1 MVKAFR
7 DHRERGRAS
16 GLQSQRMNDS
26 DRLRLEAEEANR
38 RYNEAL
44 TAVDHAFIPADETP
58 GPVVPWPDAVL
69 PPPAG
74 PHRPW
79 LRVIHRW
86 LAPVFARQRTFD
98 NHVVDAID
106 ALTDQEGEVAF
117 ARFQTALIIFLQK
130 ITAFV
135 ESKDRLVAATATAR
149 LDRHDELLSQ
159 LPDIQ
164 TQLAV
169 LQRATQ
175 MLTRSVDSQQSTV
188 SSQQAEPSALS
199 PQPLFDYQY
208 VAFEDRFR
216 GSDDEI
222 REKLRAYV
230 PLFAGAGDVL
240 DIGCGRG
247 EFLAL
252 LKAAGVGARGVDTNR
267 EMVATACERG
277 LEAVQGDALAYLE
290 SLPDNSLGGLMAAQV
305 VEHLAPPYLSRL
317 LAVAFQKLRAGA
329 PIVVETINPACWL
342 AFFSSYIRDV
352 THAQPVHPETL
363 QYLLQANGFGR
374 VTLRYSQPVP
384 EHMKMQPVDV
394 SAIAA
399 AGGEHAAAVAQMAR
413 TVNAN
418 AAILNNLLFS
428 YFDYAAI
435 GYRS

>member
-1 MVKAFR
+1 M
-7 DHRERGRAS
+7 S
-16 GLQSQRMNDS
+16 DS
-26 DRLRLEAEEANR
+26 DRLRLEAEEADR

-74 PHRPW
+74 LHRPW
-79 LRVIHRW
+79 LRVVHRW

-98 NHVVDAID
+98 NHVVDAIE
-106 ALTDQEGEVAF
+106 AVAGQEGQVAF

-135 ESKDRLVAATATAR
+135 ESKDRLVAATAAAR
-149 LDRHDELLSQ
+149 LDQHAELLNQ

-164 TQLAV
+164 AQLAV

-175 MLTRSVDSQQSTV
+175 MLTRAVDSQQSTV
-188 SSQQAEPSALS
+188 GSQQAPVGSRQSEPSALS
-199 PQPLFDYQY
+199 PQPSLDYQY

-216 GSDDEI
+216 GSDEEI
-222 REKLRAYV
+222 REKLLPYV
-230 PLFAGAGDVL
+230 PLFAGRSDVL

-252 LKAAGVGARGVDTNR
+252 LKAAGISARGVDTNR
-267 EMVATACERG
+267 EMVAAACDRG
-277 LEAVQGDALAYLE
+277 LEVVQADALAYLE
-290 SLPDNSLGGLMAAQV
+290 SLPDGSLGGLMAAQV

-317 LAVAFQKLRAGA
+317 FATAFQKLGSGA

-342 AFFSSYIRDV
+342 AFFSSYIRDF

-374 VTLRYSQPVP
+374 VTLQYSQPVP

-394 SAIAA
+394 AAIAVS
-399 AGGEHAAAVAQMAR
+399 GEDHAAAVTQMAR

-418 AAILNNLLFS
+418 AAILNNLLFTH
-428 YFDYAAI
+428 FDYAAI

>member
-1 MVKAFR
+1 
-7 DHRERGRAS
+7 
-16 GLQSQRMNDS
+16 MNDS
-26 DRLRLEAEEANR
+26 DRLRQEAEDAER

-74 PHRPW
+74 PHKPW
-79 LRVIHRW
+79 LRIIHRW

-117 ARFQTALIIFLQK
+117 ARFETALIIFLQK

-135 ESKDRLVAATATAR
+135 ESKDRLITATAASR
-149 LDRHDELLSQ
+149 LDRHDELLGR
-159 LPDIQ
+159 LPEMQ

-175 MLTRSVDSQQSTV
+175 MLTRSVGSPQPAVV
-188 SSQQAEPSALS
+188 SSQPPTLTPQALS
-199 PQPLFDYQY
+199 DYQY

-216 GSDDEI
+216 GSDEEI

-230 PLFAGAGDVL
+230 QLFAGAGDVL

-252 LKAAGVGARGVDTNR
+252 LKDAGVSARGVDTNS
-267 EMVATACERG
+267 EMIATACERG
-277 LEAVQGDALAYLE
+277 LDAVHADALAFLE
-290 SLPDNSLGGLMAAQV
+290 TLPDGSLGGLMAAQV
-305 VEHLAPPYLSRL
+305 VEHLAPPSLSRL

-329 PIVVETINPACWL
+329 PIVIETINPACWL
-342 AFFSSYIRDV
+342 AFFSSYIRDI

-363 QYLLQANGFGR
+363 QYLLQANGFGN

-394 SAIAA
+394 PAIAA

-413 TVNAN
+413 TANAN
-418 AAILNNLLFS
+418 AAILNNLLFTH
-428 YFDYAAI
+428 YDYAAI

>member
-1 MVKAFR
+1 
-7 DHRERGRAS
+7 
-16 GLQSQRMNDS
+16 MNDS
-26 DRLRLEAEEANR
+26 DRLRQEAEDAER
-38 RYNEAL
+38 SYNEAL

-74 PHRPW
+74 PHKPW
-79 LRVIHRW
+79 LRIIHRW

-117 ARFQTALIIFLQK
+117 ARFETALIIFLQK

-135 ESKDRLVAATATAR
+135 ESKDRLITATAASR
-149 LDRHDELLSQ
+149 LDRHDELLGR
-159 LPDIQ
+159 LPEMQ

-175 MLTRSVDSQQSTV
+175 MLTRSVGSRQSAV
-188 SSQQAEPSALS
+188 GSPQSAVGS
-199 PQPLFDYQY
+199 PQPPALIPQAVSDYQY

-216 GSDDEI
+216 GSDEEI

-230 PLFAGAGDVL
+230 QLFAGAGDVL
-240 DIGCGRG
+240 DIGCWRG
-247 EFLAL
+247 EFLVL
-252 LKAAGVGARGVDTNR
+252 LKDAGVSARGVDTNQ

-277 LEAVQGDALAYLE
+277 LDAVHADALAFLDT
-290 SLPDNSLGGLMAAQV
+290 LPDGSLGGLMAAQV
-305 VEHLAPPYLSRL
+305 VEHLAPPYLARL
-317 LAVAFQKLRAGA
+317 LAVAFQKLRTGA
-329 PIVVETINPACWL
+329 PIVIETINPACWL
-342 AFFSSYIRDV
+342 AFFSSYIRDI

-363 QYLLQANGFGR
+363 QYLLQANGFGS

-394 SAIAA
+394 PAIAA

-418 AAILNNLLFS
+418 AAILNNLLFTH
-428 YFDYAAI
+428 YDYAAI

>member
-1 MVKAFR
+1 M
-7 DHRERGRAS
+7 S
-16 GLQSQRMNDS
+16 DS
-26 DRLRLEAEEANR
+26 DRLRQEADDAER
-38 RYNEAL
+38 HYNEAL
-44 TAVDHAFIPADETP
+44 TDLDHAFIPADETP

-74 PHRPW
+74 PHKLW
-79 LRVIHRW
+79 LRIVHRW
-86 LAPVFARQRTFD
+86 LAPEFARQRTFD

-106 ALTDQEGEVAF
+106 ALADQESEVAF
-117 ARFQTALIIFLQK
+117 ARFETALIIFLQK

-135 ESKDRLVAATATAR
+135 ESKDRLIAATAASR
-149 LDRHDELLSQ
+149 LDRQDELLGQ
-159 LPDIQ
+159 LPEMQ
-164 TQLAV
+164 AQLAV

-175 MLTRSVDSQQSTV
+175 MLTRSVGGPQSV
-188 SSQQAEPSALS
+188 VGSPQPSALG
-199 PQPLFDYQY
+199 PQPLSDYQY

-216 GSDDEI
+216 GTDDEI
-222 REKLRAYV
+222 REKLLAYV
-230 PLFAGAGDVL
+230 PLFAGVTDVL

-252 LKAAGVGARGVDTNR
+252 LKAAGVGGRGVDTNR

-277 LEAVQGDALAYLE
+277 LDAVHADALAFLE
-290 SLPDNSLGGLMAAQV
+290 ALPDGSLGGLMAAQV

-317 LAVAFQKLRAGA
+317 LTVAFHKLRAGA
-329 PIVVETINPACWL
+329 PIVIETINPACWL
-342 AFFSSYIRDV
+342 AFFSSYIRDI

-363 QYLLQANGFGR
+363 QYLLQANGFTR

-394 SAIAA
+394 PAIAA
-399 AGGEHAAAVAQMAR
+399 AGGEHGAAVAQMAR

-418 AAILNNLLFS
+418 AAILNNLLFTH
-428 YFDYAAI
+428 FDYAAI

>member
-1 MVKAFR
+1 
-7 DHRERGRAS
+7 
-16 GLQSQRMNDS
+16 MNDS
-26 DRLRLEAEEANR
+26 DRLRQEADEAER
-38 RYNEAL
+38 SYNEAL

-58 GPVVPWPDAVL
+58 GPVLPWPDAVL

-74 PHRPW
+74 PHKPW
-79 LRVIHRW
+79 LRIVHRW

-98 NHVVDAID
+98 NRVVDAVD

-117 ARFQTALIIFLQK
+117 ARFETALIIFLQK

-135 ESKDRLVAATATAR
+135 ESKDRLIAATAAAR
-149 LDRHDELLSQ
+149 LDRHDELLGQ
-159 LPDIQ
+159 LPEMQ

-175 MLTRSVDSQQSTV
+175 MITRTAGRPQSAVSGPQSTV
-188 SSQQAEPSALS
+188 GGPLSAPR
-199 PQPLFDYQY
+199 PQPLSDYQY

-222 REKLRAYV
+222 REKLRGYV
-230 PLFAGAGDVL
+230 PLFSDAADVL

-252 LKAAGVGARGVDTNR
+252 LKAAGVRARGVDTNR

-277 LEAVQGDALAYLE
+277 LDAVHADALAFLDT
-290 SLPDNSLGGLMAAQV
+290 LPDGSLGGLMAAQV
-305 VEHLAPPYLSRL
+305 VEHLTPPYLSRL
-317 LAVAFQKLRAGA
+317 LAVAFQKLRTGA

-363 QYLLQANGFGR
+363 QYLLQANGFVK
-374 VTLRYSQPVP
+374 VTLQYSQPVP

-394 SAIAA
+394 PAIAA

-418 AAILNNLLFS
+418 AAILNNLLFTH
-428 YFDYAAI
+428 FDYAAV

>member
-1 MVKAFR
+1 
-7 DHRERGRAS
+7 
-16 GLQSQRMNDS
+16 MNDS
-26 DRLRLEAEEANR
+26 DRLRQEAEDAER
-38 RYNEAL
+38 SYNEAL

-58 GPVVPWPDAVL
+58 GPIVPWPDAVL

-74 PHRPW
+74 PHKPW
-79 LRVIHRW
+79 LRIIHRW

-117 ARFQTALIIFLQK
+117 ARFETALIIFLQK

-135 ESKDRLVAATATAR
+135 ESKDRLVTATAASR
-149 LDRHDELLSQ
+149 LDRHDELLGR
-159 LPDIQ
+159 LPEMQ

-175 MLTRSVDSQQSTV
+175 MLTRSVGSQQSAV
-188 SSQQAEPSALS
+188 GSPQSAVAPQPSAPS
-199 PQPLFDYQY
+199 PQPLSDYQY

-230 PLFAGAGDVL
+230 SLFAGAADVL

-252 LKAAGVGARGVDTNR
+252 LKDAGVGARGVDTNG

-277 LEAVQGDALAYLE
+277 LNVVQADALTFLE
-290 SLPDNSLGGLMAAQV
+290 TLPDGSLGGLMAAQV

-329 PIVVETINPACWL
+329 PIVIETINAACWL
-342 AFFSSYIRDV
+342 AFFSSYIRDI

-363 QYLLQANGFGR
+363 QYLLQANGFGN

-394 SAIAA
+394 PAIAA

-418 AAILNNLLFS
+418 AAILNNLLFTH
-428 YFDYAAI
+428 YDYAAI

>member
-1 MVKAFR
+1 
-7 DHRERGRAS
+7 
-16 GLQSQRMNDS
+16 MNDS
-26 DRLRLEAEEANR
+26 DRLRQEADDAER
-38 RYNEAL
+38 SYNDAL

-74 PHRPW
+74 PHKPW

-117 ARFQTALIIFLQK
+117 ARFETALIIFLQK

-135 ESKDRLVAATATAR
+135 ESKDRLITATAASR
-149 LDRHDELLSQ
+149 LDRHDELLGQ
-159 LPDIQ
+159 LPEMQ

-175 MLTRSVDSQQSTV
+175 MLTRTVGSPQSAV
-188 SSQQAEPSALS
+188 GSPQSAVGS
-199 PQPLFDYQY
+199 PQPAANLSNPSNTSNLSDYQY

-230 PLFAGAGDVL
+230 PLFAGAADVL
-240 DIGCGRG
+240 DVGCGRG

-252 LKAAGVGARGVDTNR
+252 LKDAGVSARGVDTNR
-267 EMVATACERG
+267 EMVAAACERG
-277 LEAVQGDALAYLE
+277 LDVAHADALAFLQT
-290 SLPDNSLGGLMAAQV
+290 LPDGSLGGLMAAQV

-329 PIVVETINPACWL
+329 PIVIETINPACWL
-342 AFFSSYIRDV
+342 AFFSSYIRDI

-363 QYLLQANGFGR
+363 QYLLQANGFAK

-394 SAIAA
+394 PAIAA
-399 AGGEHAAAVAQMAR
+399 AGGEQAAAVARMAR

-418 AAILNNLLFS
+418 AAILNNLLFTH
-428 YFDYAAI
+428 FDYAAI